1 VIAIV
6 ADDLTGACDSA
17 SPFLR
22 GGPVQVAIWPHLPE
36 SAELACVAVS
46 TDGRDQDTDEARARA
61 RTATAHLM
69 ALGAR
74 PFKKV
79 DSRMRGHVAAELAG
93 VLDAW
98 PGRVLLCPALPGEG
112 RLTIDRHQV
121 VGDEVTDLAE
131 LAAGLGDRVL
141 LRDAASDADLDR
153 VAAEVLAAP
162 DLLPAGSA
170 GLAAALARAVF
181 AADEVTE
188 PSGTG
193 WAGAR
198 RPLGLVGSKT
208 EVSAEQLVRAV
219 EAGWEIR
226 RRTRHDPVELD
237 GYDALFMSGGSTAH
251 GVLAQLGAH
260 GLELLGDAVPRAP
273 VGRVLGGDR
282 EGLLVCV
289 KSGGFGGPDAVA
301 TIFDRLVQGG

>member
-36 SAELACVAVS
+36 NAQLACVAVS
-46 TDGRDQDTDEARARA
+46 TDGRDQDASEARTRA

-98 PGRVLLCPALPGEG
+98 PGRVLLCPALPAEG
-112 RLTIDRHQV
+112 RLTIDRRQV
-121 VGDEVTDLAE
+121 VGEEVTN
-131 LAAGLGDRVL
+131 LAALTAVLDDRVV
-141 LRDAASDADLDR
+141 LRDAASDADLDL

-162 DLLPAGSA
+162 EMLPAGSA

-181 AADEVTE
+181 AVDETTSR
-188 PSGTG
+188 PGTG

-198 RPLGLVGSKT
+198 HPVGLVGSKT
-208 EVSAEQLVRAV
+208 EVSAEQLARAV
-219 EAGWEIR
+219 EAGWEIK

-251 GVLAQLGAH
+251 GVLSRLGVH
-260 GLELLGDAVPRAP
+260 SLELLGDAVPRAP
-273 VGRVLGGDR
+273 VGRVLGGERD
-282 EGLLVCV
+282 GLLVCV

-301 TIFDRLVQGG
+301 AIFARLVQGA